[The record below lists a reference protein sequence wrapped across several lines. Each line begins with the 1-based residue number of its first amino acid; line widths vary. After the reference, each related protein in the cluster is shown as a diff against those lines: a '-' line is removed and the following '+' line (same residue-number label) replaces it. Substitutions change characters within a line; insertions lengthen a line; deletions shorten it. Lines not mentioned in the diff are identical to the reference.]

1 MKLNHNE
8 MEWNINM
15 ACVPPRHWWS
25 PTSLCSTSAQ
35 QATVLTFTTAITS
48 NLVTH
53 FVVFSANQE
62 TIVELVGFTRR
73 VFPQLKPGP
82 KRLPHA
88 VPVCIDT
95 GTASSQDEAYATPQE
110 GGGPSGGQGQGGT
123 VTPTELTFDFHR
135 LNILLLRAIMKDCGV
150 VGRKIGTAT
159 MTEAKVQATVG
170 KCLIGS

>member
-1 MKLNHNE
+1 MKLNHSE

-15 ACVPPRHWWS
+15 VYVPPKHWWS
-25 PTSLCSTSAQ
+25 PTRLCSTSAQ
-35 QATVLTFTTAITS
+35 QATVLTFATVIS

-53 FVVFSANQE
+53 FTVISANQE

-110 GGGPSGGQGQGGT
+110 GGGPSGGQSQGGT

-159 MTEAKVQATVG
+159 MTQAKIQATVG

>member
-1 MKLNHNE
+1 MKLNNTE

-15 ACVPPRHWWS
+15 VYVPPKHWWS
-25 PTSLCSTSAQ
+25 PTKLCCTSAQ
-35 QATVLTFTTAITS
+35 QATVLTFTTAMTS

-53 FVVFSANQE
+53 FVVISANQE

-95 GTASSQDEAYATPQE
+95 DTASSQDEAYATPQE
-110 GGGPSGGQGQGGT
+110 GGGPSGGQSQGGT

-135 LNILLLRAIMKDCGV
+135 LNILLLRAVMKDCGV